1 MKRQS
6 LDFLIK
12 TRSTP
17 QSVCHLNN
25 PRDPRFSLLAIIPI
39 TLFISYSSPTTL
51 KLGLAGGF
59 APKLRSIVLSADTG
73 GADLSNPTE

>member
-1 MKRQS
+1 LSIQGIHS
-6 LDFLIK
+6 LTLRADFPP
-12 TRSTP
+12 SP
-17 QSVCHLNN
+17 Y
-25 PRDPRFSLLAIIPI
+25 LLV
-39 TLFISYSSPTTL
+39 PTTL